1 MQSAET
7 SPTFRNELIKLI
19 PAMRAFA
26 RSLTNNA
33 ADTDDLVQDAIVRAW
48 SHSAQFTPG
57 TNLRAWLF
65 TILRNRYYSI
75 AKHQQREVADP
86 DGVHTARLTIN
97 PEQEWGI
104 ASRELKVA
112 LMKLPVEQREALVLV
127 GGTGASYEEA
137 AEICGCA
144 LGTIK
149 SRVNRGR
156 AKLADLMGLDGQGL
170 GIDTTATLGA
180 ASAWDRSHTTAS
192 SH

>member
-1 MQSAET
+1 MPSAET
-7 SPTFRNELIKLI
+7 SPTFRDELVKLI

-48 SHSAQFTPG
+48 SHAGQFTPG

-65 TILRNRYYSI
+65 TILRNRYYSV
-75 AKHQQREVADP
+75 AKHQQREVGDP
-86 DGVHTARLTIN
+86 DGIHTARLTIS
-97 PEQEWGI
+97 PAQEWGI
-104 ASRELKVA
+104 AGRELKAA

-127 GGTGASYEEA
+127 GGAGASYEEA

-156 AKLADLMGLDGQGL
+156 ARLADIMGMDPGDTGL
-170 GIDTTATLGA
+170 GAPTGMATS
-180 ASAWDRSHTTAS
+180 SAWDARRPAS